1 MEAGALSHHSLIQ
14 ENLLATSSNPGKS
27 RWGRK
32 AQRRK
37 EAGSQAEWLPGLQG
51 SPQSCASS
59 SQGSVTPCTL
69 GIPPVSKKKKKK
81 KRPNWSSPGAPDAG
95 KGGERSEAAIPL
107 TLRGPLSPF
116 LVPHSAERKSAITP
130 VPSEA
135 GVPTVCLIPRPPTRV
150 ILLQTCLFPLDLW
163 T

>member
-81 KRPNWSSPGAPDAG
+81 RGQTGVAPVHQMLARVGSVQKLLFLSHLGGHCPHSLSHTVPRGSQPSPLFHLRQGFQLYALSPGPQPG
-95 KGGERSEAAIPL
+95 
-107 TLRGPLSPF
+107 
-116 LVPHSAERKSAITP
+116 
-130 VPSEA
+130 
-135 GVPTVCLIPRPPTRV
+135 
-150 ILLQTCLFPLDLW
+150 
-163 T
+163 